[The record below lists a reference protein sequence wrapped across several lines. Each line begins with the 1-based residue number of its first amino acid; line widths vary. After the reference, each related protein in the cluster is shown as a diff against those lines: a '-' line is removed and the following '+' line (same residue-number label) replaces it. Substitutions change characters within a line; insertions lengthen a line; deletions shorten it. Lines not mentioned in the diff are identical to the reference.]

1 MREIVDSAKL
11 MNSAKLMREIADSA
25 KLMRDCM
32 KSHLPDGWQ
41 GFSEANA

>member
-1 MREIVDSAKL
+1 MPEIVDSAKL

-32 KSHLPDGWQ
+32 KSKIQ
-41 GFSEANA
+41 RS